1 MRPFPLLAKSVL
13 TTLLICS
20 CSSRHR
26 VAVDVIET
34 DFMNKSEITIHGV
47 PVEAQLPLGASGI
60 AVCDTFIIVT
70 SSGNQARL
78 HVYSTQWQPLGSF
91 CNIGRA
97 RNEFLYSVSTVS
109 GQFFKEPDGSILVPL
124 VDGRSGGIK
133 VLDLTES
140 VKRQSTVL
148 VQQRDDYYAYRF
160 IKVNLDGAEVG
171 FAAPREFQFLNND
184 IYNAFEYNAAHTV
197 HPDYYEEPYYSIS
210 RDTMEIKRIKFLTSI
225 DMEDVD
231 YYEGSILKHPDRNLI
246 IQPFSAMDYILFI
259 DIDKDKTFAVHQTG
273 SLSFDDK
280 LPTYELT
287 EGVTEDGLQ
296 YIEDNMIQHFG
307 HAAYADS
314 FFMVL
319 YFAGDY
325 SINSPDPESPLAE
338 LLFFGLDGR
347 FLKSV
352 KLDVPVWDIAYD
364 GNRNILYGMDGFN
377 ELLYS
382 FDLSSV
388 LLR

>member
-1 MRPFPLLAKSVL
+1 MKPFPLLAL
-13 TTLLICS
+13 TSLLICS
-20 CSSRHR
+20 CSNRHR

-34 DFMNKSEITIHGV
+34 DFLNKSEVTVHGV
-47 PVEAQLPLGASGI
+47 PVEASLPLGASGI

-70 SSGNQARL
+70 SGGNQARL
-78 HVYSTQWQPLGSF
+78 HVYSTHWQPLGSF

-97 RNEFLYSVSTVS
+97 RNEFLYSVGLTY
-109 GQFFKEPDGSILVPL
+109 GQFFKTDDGSILVPL

-140 VKRQSTVL
+140 LKRQSTVL

-160 IKVNLDGAEVG
+160 IKLNLDGAEVG

-184 IYNAFEYNAAHTV
+184 IYNTFEYNAALTV
-197 HPDYYEEPYYSIS
+197 HPDFYEEPYYSIS
-210 RDTMEIKRIKFLTSI
+210 RDTTEIKRIKFLTSI
-225 DMEDVD
+225 DLEDID

-246 IQPFSAMDYILFI
+246 IQPFSTMDYILFI
-259 DIDKDKTFAVHQTG
+259 DIDKDNTFAVHQAG
-273 SLSFDDK
+273 SLSFDDR
-280 LPTYELT
+280 LPTYEMT

-307 HAAYADS
+307 HAASADS

-325 SINSPDPESPLAE
+325 SINTPDPENPLAE
-338 LLFFGLDGR
+338 LLFFDWDGK

-352 KLDVPVWDIAYD
+352 KLDAPVWDIAYD
-364 GNRNILYGMDGFN
+364 KSRQILYGMDGFN
-377 ELLYS
+377 EEIYS
-382 FDLSSV
+382 FDLTAV
-388 LLR
+388 LPD

>member
-1 MRPFPLLAKSVL
+1 MKPFPLLAKLVL
-13 TTLLICS
+13 TMLLICS

-34 DFMNKSEITIHGV
+34 DFMNKSEVTVHGV
-47 PVEAQLPLGASGI
+47 PVEASLPLGASGI

-70 SSGNQARL
+70 SGGNQARL
-78 HVYSTQWQPLGSF
+78 HVYSTHWQPLGSF
-91 CNIGRA
+91 CHIGRA
-97 RNEFLYSVSTVS
+97 RNEFLYSASLTY
-109 GQFFKEPDGSILVPL
+109 GQFFKTDDGGILVPL

-140 VKRQSTVL
+140 VKSQSTVL

-160 IKVNLDGAEVG
+160 TKVNLDGAEVG
-171 FAAPREFQFLNND
+171 FASPRDFQFLNND
-184 IYNAFEYNAAHTV
+184 IYTTFEYNAALTV
-197 HPDYYEEPYYSIS
+197 HPAYYEEPYYSVS
-210 RDTMEIKRIKFLTSI
+210 RDTSEIKRIKFLTDI
-225 DMEDVD
+225 DMEDID

-259 DIDKDKTFAVHQTG
+259 DIDKDTTFAVHQKG

-280 LPTYELT
+280 LPTYEQT

-307 HAAYADS
+307 HAASAES

-338 LLFFGLDGR
+338 LLFFGWDGK

-352 KLDVPVWDIAYD
+352 KLDATVWDIAYD
-364 GNRNILYGMDGFN
+364 ESRQILYGMDGFS
-377 ELLYS
+377 ELIYS

-388 LLR
+388 LPD